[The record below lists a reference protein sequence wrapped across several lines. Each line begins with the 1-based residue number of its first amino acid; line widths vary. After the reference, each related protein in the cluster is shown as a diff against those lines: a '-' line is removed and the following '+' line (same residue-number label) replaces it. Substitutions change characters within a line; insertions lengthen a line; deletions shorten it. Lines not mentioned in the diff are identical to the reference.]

1 MVFLGFLM
9 SCGALVVVVLSA
21 LLGRVE
27 LAAISDVVVRL
38 ISLTLTLGGWLY
50 IARRKRKHLEAAGYR
65 GACLR

>member
-9 SCGALVVVVLSA
+9 SCASLFVVVLSA

-27 LAAISDVVVRL
+27 PAAITDLVARL
-38 ISLTLTLGGWLY
+38 ISLTLILGGWSYL
-50 IARRKRKHLEAAGYR
+50 ARRKRKQLEAAGYR